1 MSSNEVISI
10 PTTSVSKDNVVY
22 YNVNIK
28 MPLRSSSVLRR
39 YSEFTRLVDQ
49 LCYEIGINN
58 KDFPYKLPLKASI
71 WSMTNKNAVV
81 SERQIE
87 LTSFLNQLLKDKDLQ
102 NHPLVHD
109 FLQLPASFKVTSSMF
124 ERKGKDASITELII
138 PDAQA
143 IDSHKWLE
151 YSRLFKY
158 HINDLRDSYN
168 TAGNIS
174 MKVDIRDKI
183 NKIIKPNLAQL
194 SGSLTN
200 LLNNQMID
208 KREYNKRQ
216 VLLESLKTDLDELFG
231 ELDALNSKNS
241 NKQTLFSNSR
251 RVLGGANTADNAK
264 ETNETL
270 PLDNQELL
278 QLQLQIHLQQ
288 DQDVAQLR
296 KLIQRQKEIGQTINT
311 EVEEQNELLDQFN
324 EDVDKTTD
332 RLQVARKKARN
343 IL

>member
-10 PTTSVSKDNVVY
+10 PTTSISKDNVVY

-39 YSEFTRLVDQ
+39 YSEFTRLVDK
-49 LCYEIGINN
+49 LCYEIGINK

-71 WSMTNKNAVV
+71 WSITNKNAVIM
-81 SERQIE
+81 ERQVE

-102 NHPLVHD
+102 NHPLVHE

-138 PDAQA
+138 ADAQT

-158 HINDLRDSYN
+158 HINELRDSYD

-183 NKIIKPNLAQL
+183 NKIIKPNLEQL
-194 SGSLTN
+194 SDCLTY
-200 LLNNQMID
+200 LLNNQKID
-208 KREYNKRQ
+208 KREYSKRQ
-216 VLLESLKTDLDELFG
+216 VLLDSLRTDLDGLFG
-231 ELDALNSKNS
+231 DLDALNSKDS
-241 NKQTLFSNSR
+241 NKKNLFSNSR
-251 RVLGGANTADNAK
+251 RVLGGATNGNAK

-278 QLQLQIHLQQ
+278 QQQLQIHQQQ

-296 KLIQRQKEIGQTINT
+296 KLIQRQKEIGLTINT
-311 EVEEQNELLDQFN
+311 EVEEQNELLDQFGQ
-324 EDVDKTTD
+324 DVDNTND
-332 RLQVARKKARN
+332 RLRMARKKARN